1 MKIAQLSDFAKKQKG
16 NSWRNTEKVVIYTRV
31 STREQALNNTSL
43 ETQRKSCEKYALN
56 KGFTVIKNFGG
67 TYGSA
72 KTDERKEFKELLAYV
87 KIEKGISAIIV
98 YSYDRFSR
106 SENAGYITGGL
117 EKIGVKVLSVI
128 QQMDVTSP
136 SGKLHRS
143 ILFAFGN
150 YDNEQRKQKS
160 MAGMIENLR
169 NGYWVAA
176 PPLGYTN
183 LYRKEKANKH
193 KYIINEE
200 GKYVKLGF
208 ELKAEG
214 KLNNVEIVD
223 RLRKLGSKIEY
234 KSFPRILTTTFYAG
248 KITHAMI
255 PGEIIEGKHP
265 AIISEDLFLRAN
277 SIDNTI
283 GLKGIPKQ
291 AKKDELPLK
300 IFLRDEISNSHFTG
314 YKSKGIF
321 YYKTVENGTKVNV
334 RAEKVNKL
342 FANEL
347 KCFEFRKEN
356 NEVFKE
362 TLTEVLMEKLQI
374 RFQEKS
380 NLEKQRTVLINQIGK
395 LEERYVLEDIDKSL
409 YLKYRNKFELEIAKI
424 EEELSQT
431 QISSS
436 NFEKAVEKGMKLA
449 QNLSQTWLEA
459 DFMDKRKLQEL
470 VFPEGVVYNKQEN
483 RVRTFR
489 VNTLFSSIAEL
500 ERVSEGNKKS
510 HLLKSGL
517 SSHLVAGT
525 GIEPVFAP

>member
-1 MKIAQLSDFAKKQKG
+1 
-16 NSWRNTEKVVIYTRV
+16 
-31 STREQALNNTSL
+31 
-43 ETQRKSCEKYALN
+43 
-56 KGFTVIKNFGG
+56 
-67 TYGSA
+67 
-72 KTDERKEFKELLAYV
+72 
-87 KIEKGISAIIV
+87 
-98 YSYDRFSR
+98 
-106 SENAGYITGGL
+106 
-117 EKIGVKVLSVI
+117 
-128 QQMDVTSP
+128 
-136 SGKLHRS
+136 
-143 ILFAFGN
+143 
-150 YDNEQRKQKS
+150 
-160 MAGMIENLR
+160 
-169 NGYWVAA
+169 
-176 PPLGYTN
+176 
-183 LYRKEKANKH
+183 
-193 KYIINEE
+193 
-200 GKYVKLGF
+200 
-208 ELKAEG
+208 
-214 KLNNVEIVD
+214 
-223 RLRKLGSKIEY
+223 
-234 KSFPRILTTTFYAG
+234 
-248 KITHAMI
+248 
-255 PGEIIEGKHP
+255 
-265 AIISEDLFLRAN
+265 LRAN

-300 IFLRDEISNSHFTG
+300 IFLRDEISNSPFTG

-321 YYKTVENGTKVNV
+321 YYKTVEDGTKVNV

-356 NEVFKE
+356 NEIFKE

-380 NLEKQRTVLINQIGK
+380 NLEKQRTLLINQIGK

-424 EEELSQT
+424 GEELSQT

-517 SSHLVAGT
+517 SSHLVVG
-525 GIEPVFAP
+525 GVRGSNPCAPTD